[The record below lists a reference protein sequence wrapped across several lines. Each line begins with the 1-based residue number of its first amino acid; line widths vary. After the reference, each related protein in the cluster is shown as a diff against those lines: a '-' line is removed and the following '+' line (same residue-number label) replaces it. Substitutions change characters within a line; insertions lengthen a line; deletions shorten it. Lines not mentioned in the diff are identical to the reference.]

1 LVTKVITAFWLVLL
15 QKEVALERLQAL
27 VAEMGVL
34 AAVVLLELL
43 AAPRLQDRE
52 TTGAHLLVQR
62 LVVAGAAVLV

>member
-27 VAEMGVL
+27 VAEMVVL
-34 AAVVLLELL
+34 AAVVLMELL
-43 AAPRLQDRE
+43 AAPQLQDRE

>member
-34 AAVVLLELL
+34 AVVVLLELL